1 MSQRRLVIR
10 IVTALA
16 TTIVLSFIAL
26 QHTSADIGRFIPT
39 WRMIGHDVAN
49 TRSQP
54 FEARISRRN
63 VDRLSPRWT
72 YTTAGDVSATPAV
85 DNEADKERGRGHR
98 RLVVYFPDWGGM
110 LWKLEAETGKLL
122 WSHAISEYNGIAN
135 SISRTSPALADGLV
149 LVSDLNGNMMG
160 IDAATGE
167 LRWLTELDP
176 NPHTIVTTS
185 PVVHRKRFL
194 SRLRP
199 PVAAIRASFSAA
211 A

>member
-110 LWKLEAETGKLL
+110 LWKLEAETGKIL
-122 WSHAISEYNGIAN
+122 WSRLDLRLQRHRGLDLANQPRAGRRTGARRGSERQHDG
-135 SISRTSPALADGLV
+135 SRRRDRETCG
-149 LVSDLNGNMMG
+149 G
-160 IDAATGE
+160 
-167 LRWLTELDP
+167 
-176 NPHTIVTTS
+176 
-185 PVVHRKRFL
+185 
-194 SRLRP
+194 
-199 PVAAIRASFSAA
+199 
-211 A
+211 